1 MARTEEQPLTHKM
14 ELFPTTLWTDAF
26 VYTPIYQITDLCSM
40 HWVPGLFLSISRLV
54 LVSAGSLAVLVIQG
68 EQYRLV
74 HLVFIFSW
82 GSQLITE
89 INCSYYE
96 KIKY

>member
-1 MARTEEQPLTHKM
+1 MP
-14 ELFPTTLWTDAF
+14 
-26 VYTPIYQITDLCSM
+26 
-40 HWVPGLFLSISRLV
+40 WVSVLFLSVNRLV

-74 HLVFIFSW
+74 HLVLIFSW
-82 GSQLITE
+82 GSQIITE
-89 INCSYYE
+89 VNCSYYE